1 MKHTGNIFKTIALAV
16 ALIAAGYT
24 TAQAETV
31 TYTISGN
38 TEQNGNVNF
47 TVTASGS
54 VSGSVSDMWAYASTQ
69 SRSITLPGSISL
81 SFGSDKPSSMAVKGY
96 LQIEATGSTGGY
108 ITLSHASKY
117 IYHITLKNNS
127 GDVIHE
133 AWNLA
138 KSYTYR
144 FQSIGVNTIVVEY
157 ATTIPITDA
166 QISGVNSQYFVS
178 NTAVAP
184 VPTVK
189 WHGTTLTKN
198 THYTLSYQNNTAAG
212 TATVKATGKGV
223 FSSSTN
229 VSKNYTL
236 VWATYTLRLHHNDG
250 TEEYTDMAM
259 TYGVA
264 ANIQEISR
272 TGYTINGFSTT
283 ASGSVEYTAGQS
295 VINLTTENGAVV
307 DLYAQW
313 SANTYT
319 VHFDANGGTGTMS
332 DQSFTYGVEQALNPN
347 AFTKENSDFVL
358 WSTVDNGSGDGYT
371 DKQVVSNL
379 TATNGAT
386 VTLYAQWF
394 TTVGFCGHSNINNGT
409 DVTWKVTDTDNNGT
423 YETLT
428 ISGTGP
434 TNNYSLSISAR
445 PWFAFL
451 SDITTVVVEDGVT
464 SLGKYFLKDHSALT
478 SVTIAS
484 SVNKIDNGAFSGC
497 NNLTAVN
504 GASGVTSIGERAFNG
519 TDGTKWKDNLPDG
532 LTYVGHVAYLFKGDG
547 TSVTLD
553 ENTTQIAEYAFKGS
567 NITSIDIPS
576 NVKTI
581 GEEAFEGCA
590 NLTSVTIGNGVQVI
604 KAAAFSDTRL
614 TTVTIPSS
622 MTSIEV
628 SAFETNYFNKAYI
641 LSSTPFSISMHSF
654 PTCSI
659 IVPAV
664 AYNKYRNNW
673 TSHQTDICEGYTVT
687 GGSGVSIIST
697 TNNGPWVES
706 GETVTFRYSG
716 TGEFMVRDVN
726 NQDIAV
732 EGNSG
737 VYTFTMPNS
746 DVAVIS
752 PTEHS
757 VSLTLFPGTK
767 DGVSAWWGTFY
778 GGVRYTLPEGAAA
791 YTMDSHKNLY
801 RLGTDGRV
809 IPAGV
814 GVVIIA
820 ENNNVTLTIAN
831 STTEV
836 KIHHGQTN
844 LDGYS
849 ILMGS
854 NSATT
859 VTEGKIGKKTPCVLS
874 VKGGTVDFYPLSND
888 YNGIIPAHKAYYLK

>member
-38 TEQNGNVNF
+38 TEQTGNVNL

-81 SFGSDKPSSMAVKGY
+81 SFGSDKTSSMAVQGY

-117 IYHITLKNNS
+117 VYHITLKNNS
-127 GDVIHE
+127 GNVIHE
-133 AWNLA
+133 AWNLT

-144 FQSIGVNTIVVEY
+144 FQSIGVKTIVVEY

-184 VPTVK
+184 VPTVT
-189 WHGTTLTKN
+189 WHGKPLTKD
-198 THYTLSYQNNTAAG
+198 THYTLSYQNNTAGG

-229 VSKNYTL
+229 VSKDYTL

-313 SANTYT
+313 SANTYI

-673 TSHQTDICEGYTVT
+673 TSHRTNICEGYTVT

-706 GETVTFRYSG
+706 GETVTFSYSG

-820 ENNNVTLTIAN
+820 ENNNVTLTIDN

-859 VTEGKIGKKTPCVLS
+859 VTEGKIGKKIPCVLS

-888 YNGIIPAHKAYYLK
+888 YNGVIPAHKAYYLK

>member
-69 SRSITLPGSISL
+69 SSSITLPGSISL
-81 SFGSDKPSSMAVKGY
+81 SFGSDKPSSMAVQGY

-117 IYHITLKNNS
+117 VYHITLKNNS
-127 GDVIHE
+127 GNVIHE
-133 AWNLA
+133 AWNLT

-144 FQSIGVNTIVVEY
+144 FQSIGVKTIVVEY

-166 QISGVNSQYFVS
+166 QISGVDSQYFVS

-184 VPTVK
+184 VPTVT
-189 WHGTTLTKN
+189 WHGKPLTKD

-236 VWATYTLRLHHNDG
+236 EWATYTVHFDANGGTGTMSNQTFTYSIAQALAANTLSRSYHTFNGWNTVADGSGTGYTDGQSVSNLTATNGATVILYAQWIPYTYTLRLHHNDG

-497 NNLTAVN
+497 NNITAVN

-547 TSVTLD
+547 IIPV
-553 ENTTQIAEYAFKGS
+553 FKGLICS
-567 NITSIDIPS
+567 CALGNLLPCIAYG
-576 NVKTI
+576 VKVRHVV
-581 GEEAFEGCA
+581 GC
-590 NLTSVTIGNGVQVI
+590 GVQ
-604 KAAAFSDTRL
+604 
-614 TTVTIPSS
+614 
-622 MTSIEV
+622 
-628 SAFETNYFNKAYI
+628 
-641 LSSTPFSISMHSF
+641 
-654 PTCSI
+654 
-659 IVPAV
+659 
-664 AYNKYRNNW
+664 
-673 TSHQTDICEGYTVT
+673 
-687 GGSGVSIIST
+687 GV
-697 TNNGPWVES
+697 
-706 GETVTFRYSG
+706 
-716 TGEFMVRDVN
+716 
-726 NQDIAV
+726 
-732 EGNSG
+732 
-737 VYTFTMPNS
+737 
-746 DVAVIS
+746 
-752 PTEHS
+752 
-757 VSLTLFPGTK
+757 L
-767 DGVSAWWGTFY
+767 
-778 GGVRYTLPEGAAA
+778 
-791 YTMDSHKNLY
+791 
-801 RLGTDGRV
+801 
-809 IPAGV
+809 
-814 GVVIIA
+814 
-820 ENNNVTLTIAN
+820 
-831 STTEV
+831 
-836 KIHHGQTN
+836 
-844 LDGYS
+844 
-849 ILMGS
+849 
-854 NSATT
+854 
-859 VTEGKIGKKTPCVLS
+859 
-874 VKGGTVDFYPLSND
+874 
-888 YNGIIPAHKAYYLK
+888 